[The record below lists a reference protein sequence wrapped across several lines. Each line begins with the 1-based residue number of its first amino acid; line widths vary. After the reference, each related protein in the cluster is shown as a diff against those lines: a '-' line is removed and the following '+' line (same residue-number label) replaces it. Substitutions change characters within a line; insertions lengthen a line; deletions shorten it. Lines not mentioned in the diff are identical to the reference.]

1 MASGQAWD
9 LAAILPNWCIGHV
22 RKWQL
27 AGYLLMCYDTNGVL
41 IFITVHTT
49 SLIMVALKNL
59 IQVLP
64 LIAIPAVAAPNY
76 LRLPTSA
83 TELATSAFDTAQSWI
98 HGAISEAKVKW
109 DQIESGVESKVHS
122 EMVIEN
128 GIECE

>member
-1 MASGQAWD
+1 MAGGQAWD
-9 LAAILPNWCIGHV
+9 LAAVLPLWCIGQV

-27 AGYLLMCYDTNGVL
+27 AGYLLMCYIDQGGTHL
-41 IFITVHTT
+41 LTVHTT
-49 SLIMVALKNL
+49 KLIMVALKNL